1 VVFAVGSMLTPAL
14 ARRFRPSTVVA
25 AGLMIAAAGFAV
37 LTQVAAS
44 DGLAVLMTGMLIF
57 CLGLAPVGTL
67 TTDQVVSLAPP
78 ERAGAAAAISETS
91 FEFGG
96 ALGIAVLGSIVTAV
110 YKGIMAH
117 AVPAE
122 VLAIAGVSDTLSG
135 AVAAAGQLSGEAG
148 ASLLVAARQAYTT
161 AFALTALISAVIAI
175 GAAILAVTLLRPA
188 DPDFDQE
195 PRPQPE
201 PAAAEHSA

>member
-1 VVFAVGSMLTPAL
+1 V
-14 ARRFRPSTVVA
+14 
-25 AGLMIAAAGFAV
+25 GFAV
-37 LTQVAAS
+37 LAQIEAN

-67 TTDQVVSLAPP
+67 TTDQVVSLALP

-110 YKGIMAH
+110 YKSIMAD

-122 VLAIAGVSDTLSG
+122 LLAIDGVSDTLSG
-135 AVAAAGQLSGEAG
+135 AVAAAGQLSGQAG
-148 ASLLVAARQAYTT
+148 ADLLAAARQAYTT

-175 GAAILAVTLLRPA
+175 VAALLAVKLLRPA
-188 DPDFDQE
+188 DPDIDQGS
-195 PRPQPE
+195 PTQTE
-201 PAAAEHSA
+201 PAVSEHSA